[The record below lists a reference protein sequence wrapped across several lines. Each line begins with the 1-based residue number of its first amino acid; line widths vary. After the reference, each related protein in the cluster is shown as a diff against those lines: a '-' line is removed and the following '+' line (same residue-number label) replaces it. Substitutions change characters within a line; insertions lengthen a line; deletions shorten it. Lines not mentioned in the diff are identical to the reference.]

1 MLQLEMTVTIWGW
14 KYSFKKL
21 KDNGVYVGNPA
32 RFYCST
38 DKYLEKNRK
47 AMETRPVFDETYTL
61 RSNDYSAYKEEEMR
75 QTLEDG
81 IGYIV

>member
-1 MLQLEMTVTIWGW
+1 
-14 KYSFKKL
+14 
-21 KDNGVYVGNPA
+21 
-32 RFYCST
+32 
-38 DKYLEKNRK
+38 
-47 AMETRPVFDETYTL
+47 METRPVFDETYTL